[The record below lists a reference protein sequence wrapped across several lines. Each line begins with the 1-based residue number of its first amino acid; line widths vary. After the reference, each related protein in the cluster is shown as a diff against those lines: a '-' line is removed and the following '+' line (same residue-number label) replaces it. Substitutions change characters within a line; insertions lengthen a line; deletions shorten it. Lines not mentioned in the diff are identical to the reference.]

1 MATRQIET
9 TWMAE
14 VLQADPEWHTKYRTI
29 DEYKFSNGRTF
40 EAIYNTR
47 GAYGPDYD

>member
-1 MATRQIET
+1 MATKQVAT

-14 VLQADPEWHTKYRTI
+14 VLQCDPEWHNKYYI
-29 DEYKFSNGRTF
+29 CDEYKFSNGRVF
-40 EAIYNTR
+40 EAQYNKR